1 MVDPGHV
8 FRRAFSWL
16 PSQFASQSDAPV
28 GPRQF
33 GSTEHL
39 STEAV
44 AAFVDGELRM
54 TAHLR
59 AAHHLSLCPQCA
71 TEVEAQRQA
80 RAALRD
86 SCPIVVPSSLL
97 GMLSQIP
104 HHAPPE
110 PPGRPSEGA
119 TPGSAH
125 PADTGALDAERDGQ
139 GGGQPDDPW
148 RDPSAAA
155 ALGTP
160 ALARVAPAPS
170 NAAMGKLGVRDVLFG
185 GRVSYVALAVLAITA
200 LGIGLAGGRGCRP
213 KGRGGQAVTPSRV
226 TLE

>member
-16 PSQFASQSDAPV
+16 PAQFASQSDAPV

-39 STEAV
+39 SIEAV

-59 AAHHLSLCPQCA
+59 AAHHLSLCPECA
-71 TEVEAQRQA
+71 SEVEAQRQA

-86 SCPIVVPSSLL
+86 SGSIVVPTSLL

-110 PPGRPSEGA
+110 PPDQ
-119 TPGSAH
+119 
-125 PADTGALDAERDGQ
+125 AD
-139 GGGQPDDPW
+139 QPQLAD
-148 RDPSAAA
+148 
-155 ALGTP
+155 GTP
-160 ALARVAPAPS
+160 RYRR
-170 NAAMGKLGVRDVLFG
+170 KR
-185 GRVSYVALAVLAITA
+185 R
-200 LGIGLAGGRGCRP
+200 
-213 KGRGGQAVTPSRV
+213 
-226 TLE
+226 